1 MMTPRERWLALFNNQ
16 TPDRIPTDYQST
28 QEVTHRLI
36 TDMQCKDEHEVWR
49 KLNIDKRKSSNAVH
63 KKHLPENTDIW
74 GVQYRD
80 VNYGTGSYRE
90 AVTNPLAE
98 MTSVSEIDAY
108 AWPSADDFDFSN
120 VRSDLEKHASEYPII
135 LGCFEPFLIYA
146 HLRGLEKGFED
157 LLLEPDIADAILS
170 HLFEFHYEYN
180 RRLYE
185 AGKGLV
191 DVTYIA
197 EDLGSQ
203 TGPLMGLETYRRFL
217 LPNQIKMADLAR
229 SFGIHIMYHTD
240 GAARVFLPDLIDK
253 VGIEMLNP
261 IQWKCPGME
270 REGLV
275 RDFGKDIIFH
285 GSIDNQHT
293 LPFGTVQEV
302 IDEVKE
308 SIDIYSSTRWI
319 CSPCHNIQP
328 VSPTA
333 NIVAMYET
341 IHEYGVLQSS

>member
-1 MMTPRERWLALFNNQ
+1 MMTPRERWHALFNKQ

-28 QEVTHRLI
+28 GEVTQRLV
-36 TDMQCKDEHEVWR
+36 TDLCCKDENEVWR
-49 KLNIDKRKSSNAVH
+49 QLHIDKRKGANANRIND
-63 KKHLPENTDIW
+63 LPQDTDIW
-74 GVQYRD
+74 GVTYRTVD
-80 VNYGTGSYRE
+80 YGTGSYRE
-90 AVTNPLAE
+90 ASTHPLAH
-98 MTSVSEIDAY
+98 MTTVAEIEAY
-108 AWPSADDFDFSN
+108 DWPSADDFDFSK
-120 VRSDLEKHASEYPII
+120 VRSALESYNSEYPTCV
-135 LGCFEPFLIYA
+135 GGFEPFLIYA
-146 HLRGLEKGFED
+146 NLRGLELGFED
-157 LLLEPDIADAILS
+157 LLLEPEIADAILT
-170 HLFEFHYEYN
+170 HLFEFHFEYN
-180 RRLYE
+180 LRLYE

-217 LPNQIKMADLAR
+217 LPNQIKMANLAR
-229 SFGIHIMYHTD
+229 SYGIHIMYHTD
-240 GAARVFLPDLIDK
+240 GAARIFLPDLIDK
-253 VGIEMLNP
+253 VGIELLNP

-285 GSIDNQHT
+285 GSIDNQDT

-328 VSPTA
+328 VSPTE

-341 IHEYGVLQSS
+341 IHEYGLL